1 MKTDRGSVYAVR
13 TSRATPESSVMV
25 QALPPIRSN
34 MGAAADRLKCQAVV
48 VLGISLGY
56 ALSLTVVLT
65 PIASRISCS
74 RPTPTVW

>member
-1 MKTDRGSVYAVR
+1 MNTDWGFSLRGSHLACYTRIVGD
-13 TSRATPESSVMV
+13 RAGITADSV
-25 QALPPIRSN
+25 QH
-34 MGAAADRLKCQAVV
+34 GAAADRLKCQAVV